1 MFILTNE
8 IKDKLVRDLKRDI
21 QFKDHI
27 FEFDGV
33 VLYSHSDYNGTARI
47 DFSDMPTNYSYT
59 KLLKGTQL
67 YLVGVR
73 KAYLSI
79 KNSLETISY
88 KDFIKKI
95 KAVKYDIPPA
105 DNGVPYAV
113 NGKVFKFM
121 VYSIY
126 FDETGQHS
134 MYVLITQEI
143 LDAHNV
149 DVDTFFND
157 VADCYMKDGVDIL
170 DDSFPTY

>member
-8 IKDKLVRDLKRDI
+8 IKNKLVRDLKRDI
-21 QFKDHI
+21 RFKDHI

-33 VLYSHSDYNGTARI
+33 VLYSHSDCNGTARI

-88 KDFIKKI
+88 KDFIKKV

-105 DNGVPYAV
+105 DNGVSYAV
-113 NGKVFKFM
+113 NGKGASRKP
-121 VYSIY
+121 YSLSTKAYVMIP
-126 FDETGQHS
+126 DEKTVDHAKELIEQVKNG
-134 MYVLITQEI
+134 YVPE
-143 LDAHNV
+143 
-149 DVDTFFND
+149 
-157 VADCYMKDGVDIL
+157 
-170 DDSFPTY
+170 P